1 MNNDLIKKIKEDYY
15 NLSDTNKI
23 IADNILKTEG
33 TFNLSIQEL
42 SKASYC
48 SNSSIINFCNTL
60 GYDSY
65 KVFKHDLNKTNTK
78 EYTSIIESFDLVET
92 FIKNNN
98 KLINTFIKKINSSN
112 NIYIFATGQSRISAI
127 DFYLRVNKKLDDK
140 VIFEYEP
147 SAQERTIKTINNND
161 LVIFISNSGKSRELL
176 SFITKIDVKDDNIFL
191 ITNRDKSLLSKKI
204 KNIINLNN
212 QIESETNFKEFPRES
227 KYSLLYFFDII
238 FSRINK

>member
-23 IADNILKTEG
+23 IADNILKTEN
-33 TFNLSIQEL
+33 TFDLSIQEL
-42 SKASYC
+42 SKISYC

-60 GYDSY
+60 GYESY

-78 EYTSIIESFDLVET
+78 EHTSIIESFNIVED
-92 FIKNNN
+92 FINKN
-98 KLINTFIKKINSSN
+98 KKIVDSFIKKILNSN
-112 NIYIFATGQSRISAI
+112 NVYIFATGQSRISAI
-127 DFYLRVNKKLDDK
+127 DFYLRANKKLNDK

-147 SAQERTIKTINNND
+147 SAQERTIKTINDKD

-176 SFITKIDVKDDNIFL
+176 AFINKINLKEENIYL

-204 KNIINLNN
+204 KNVINLNN

-227 KYSLLYFFDII
+227 KYSLLYFFDLV
-238 FSRINK
+238 FSSISK

>member
-23 IADNILKTEG
+23 IADNILKTEN
-33 TFNLSIQEL
+33 TFDLSIQEL
-42 SKASYC
+42 SKISYC

-60 GYDSY
+60 GYESY

-78 EYTSIIESFDLVET
+78 EHTSIIESFNIVED
-92 FIKNNN
+92 FINKN
-98 KLINTFIKKINSSN
+98 KKIVDSFIKKILNSN
-112 NIYIFATGQSRISAI
+112 NVYIFATGQSRISAI
-127 DFYLRVNKKLDDK
+127 DFYLRANKKLNDK

-147 SAQERTIKTINNND
+147 SAQERTIKTINDKD

-176 SFITKIDVKDDNIFL
+176 AFINKINLKEENTYL

-204 KNIINLNN
+204 KNVINLNN

-227 KYSLLYFFDII
+227 KYSLLYFFDLV
-238 FSRINK
+238 FSSISK

>member
-15 NLSDTNKI
+15 SLSDTNKI
-23 IADNILKTEG
+23 IADNILKTEN
-33 TFNLSIQEL
+33 TFDLSIQEL
-42 SKASYC
+42 SKISYC

-78 EYTSIIESFDLVET
+78 EHTSIIESFNLVED
-92 FIKNNN
+92 FINKNKNFVDSFIN
-98 KLINTFIKKINSSN
+98 KILNSN
-112 NIYIFATGQSRISAI
+112 NVYIFATGQSRISAI
-127 DFYLRVNKKLDDK
+127 DFYLRANKKLNDK

-147 SAQERTIKTINNND
+147 SAQERTIKTINDKD

-176 SFITKIDVKDDNIFL
+176 SFINKINLKEENIFL

-204 KNIINLNN
+204 KNVINLNN

-238 FSRINK
+238 FSRISK

>member
-60 GYDSY
+60 GYESY

-78 EYTSIIESFDLVET
+78 EHTSIIESFDLVET

-147 SAQERTIKTINNND
+147 SAQERTIKTINNSD